1 MAHFW
6 AEAIITFFYCL
17 FIPII
22 VWSVQAARKCTAQQK
37 NHSLNLQTLHL
48 LSWQGSNFQSAAGHS
63 SRLLSTRGGEEILFT
78 DGVFGGNVKSP
89 PLSNSQEMQ
98 RIISLDV
105 LKSFLIWYCA
115 DLPMVF
121 HPDALWLAFMP
132 NCFCSD
138 AMQCNANT
146 VAVSP

>member
-1 MAHFW
+1 M
-6 AEAIITFFYCL
+6 
-17 FIPII
+17 PII

-48 LSWQGSNFQSAAGHS
+48 LSRQGSNFQSAAGHS

-78 DGVFGGNVKSP
+78 DGVFGGNVKST

-105 LKSFLIWYCA
+105 LKSFLNVTSGTVRIY
-115 DLPMVF
+115 
-121 HPDALWLAFMP
+121 LWFSILMHYGWLSCQIA
-132 NCFCSD
+132 SA